1 MGKQCSSAFT
11 AGTASLEYCQDR
23 TSAKENFPLTDRLK
37 FDRAIC
43 QDRKIDSRNF
53 MWQLPLRGT
62 AKRLIS
68 ALLTFAMTL
77 MLWCSPARADW
88 TAPQSFSNAQLKG
101 RDFSGQ
107 ELQGSEFSNAN
118 LEQTDFEDADVRGA
132 VFSASTMT
140 KANLRGAD
148 LTNAMADQVNFKGA
162 SLREAVLVE
171 SILLRSIL
179 EDVDITGADF
189 TNAILDRAQV
199 KALCESASGIN
210 PKTGVMTRES
220 LGCR

>member
-1 MGKQCSSAFT
+1 MCRLPFW
-11 AGTASLEYCQDR
+11 GTATRS
-23 TSAKENFPLTDRLK
+23 
-37 FDRAIC
+37 
-43 QDRKIDSRNF
+43 
-53 MWQLPLRGT
+53 
-62 AKRLIS
+62 IS
-68 ALLTFAMTL
+68 VLLLSFLL
-77 MLWCSPARADW
+77 MLLFWCSPARADW

-118 LEQTDFEDADVRGA
+118 LEQTNFENADVRGA

-162 SLREAVLVE
+162 TLREAVLVE
-171 SILLRSIL
+171 SILLRSL
-179 EDVDITGADF
+179 FEDVDITGADF
-189 TNAILDRAQV
+189 TDAILDRAQV
-199 KALCESASGIN
+199 KELCASASGIN

-220 LGCR
+220 LGCRQ